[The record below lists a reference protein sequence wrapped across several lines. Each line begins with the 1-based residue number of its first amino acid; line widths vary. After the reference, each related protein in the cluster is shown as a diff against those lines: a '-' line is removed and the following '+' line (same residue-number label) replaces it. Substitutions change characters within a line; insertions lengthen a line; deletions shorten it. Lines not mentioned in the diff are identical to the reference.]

1 MRSRSIIVAVLC
13 LLLMACERTEL
24 YGDLSQSQANEILVV
39 LHQHHIDA
47 KLYKELRQNNPFY
60 SITVDPDDLD
70 AARALLSEFNLP
82 RLRKPGL
89 GEVYKDNSPIPTKEE
104 QHAKYLFAKQND
116 VINAIESIESVVS
129 AEVIITIPQE
139 QEFGSE
145 QEPERPS
152 ASVVVRARP
161 TSDAVALLTQSELQ
175 RFVANAVEGLDPR
188 DVAVMITYSGS
199 PAAASATGDHL
210 QLPPLVGTAGPDGAT
225 STVAASETVPF
236 AGLAVGAESVGRLKL
251 YLIIFLVLVAA
262 LSLGLVVMVVQSS
275 RMRQGSAV
283 LPALPEA
290 EQPPQLEA
298 GE

>member
-1 MRSRSIIVAVLC
+1 MRSKCLMVAALS
-13 LLLMACERTEL
+13 LFLMACERTEL

-39 LHQHHIDA
+39 LHRHHIDA
-47 KLYKELRQNNPFY
+47 QLHKELRQNNPFY
-60 SITVDPDDLD
+60 SITLDPDDLD
-70 AARALLSEFNLP
+70 AARALMSEFNLP

-152 ASVVVRARP
+152 ASVVVKARP

-188 DVAVMITYSGS
+188 DVAVLITYTGTS
-199 PAAASATGDHL
+199 AAGAATGDHL
-210 QLPPLVGTAGPDGAT
+210 ALPPAAGAT
-225 STVAASETVPF
+225 SPEAAKISGPSEETVPF
-236 AGLAVGAESVGRLKL
+236 AGLAVSSESVGRLKL
-251 YLIIFLVLVAA
+251 YLVIFLILVAA
-262 LSLGLVVMVVQSS
+262 LSLGLVVMVVQAS
-275 RMRQGSAV
+275 RARQGGAP